1 MYQIVQ
7 GTVGDLYPGTFI
19 KPPKQKKWGRQ
30 GRPMIFASILGV
42 VLVMAAIVA
51 WCYYSASLRRAEI
64 LKTELL
70 ELKKDG
76 FTIRNQEADVIFRMF
91 FRFVL
96 DFSVLLCHCG
106 SPL

>member
-7 GTVGDLYPGTFI
+7 GTVGDLYPGPFR

-30 GRPMIFASILGV
+30 GRPMLLAITLGV

-70 ELKKDG
+70 DLKSDG
-76 FTIRNQEADVIFRMF
+76 FIIRNQVNEVIFRMF
-91 FRFVL
+91 FR
-96 DFSVLLCHCG
+96 SVLVLAVF
-106 SPL
+106 LYQ